1 MHVQRPKS
9 KIEVPADS
17 AAEGRLPG
25 LPAAT
30 FSLCPHVAE
39 SRRASPGVS
48 YTGTNLTS
56 SKPNRPPR
64 AYHAGN
70 WGCSPRRRQAPAF
83 SVQGRRRA
91 GVGCAHERRARP
103 RAAPRQAEPGAQVWG
118 TSLRHSVCGAVSGAQ
133 RRGRSVRGAGLQ
145 CSVRGCRG
153 NAASSAAGRT
163 RDGHPELPCAGA
175 QMAERLSQ
183 DGGRATMPLPTTLA
197 TAGRAPLP
205 VRCVSHRPVLQ
216 FVSRVLSLGGCL
228 QKSNWKKKMEWILN
242 PDRGKF
248 VIF

>member
-1 MHVQRPKS
+1 MR
-9 KIEVPADS
+9 AS
-17 AAEGRLPG
+17 AALTSDTPVRALPH
-25 LPAAT
+25 A
-30 FSLCPHVAE
+30 
-39 SRRASPGVS
+39 RRSPG
-48 YTGTNLTS
+48 
-56 SKPNRPPR
+56 
-64 AYHAGN
+64 
-70 WGCSPRRRQAPAF
+70 RR
-83 SVQGRRRA
+83 S
-91 GVGCAHERRARP
+91 
-103 RAAPRQAEPGAQVWG
+103 GAQ
-118 TSLRHSVCGAVSGAQ
+118 VCGAVSGAQ

-163 RDGHPELPCAGA
+163 RDRHPELPCAGA

-183 DGGRATMPLPTTLA
+183 DGGGATMPLPTTLA

>member
-1 MHVQRPKS
+1 MR
-9 KIEVPADS
+9 AS
-17 AAEGRLPG
+17 AALTSDTPVRALPH
-25 LPAAT
+25 A
-30 FSLCPHVAE
+30 
-39 SRRASPGVS
+39 RRSPGRRSGARVCGTVS
-48 YTGTNLTS
+48 GAQRL
-56 SKPNRPPR
+56 
-64 AYHAGN
+64 
-70 WGCSPRRRQAPAF
+70 RRRSA
-83 SVQGRRRA
+83 
-91 GVGCAHERRARP
+91 
-103 RAAPRQAEPGAQVWG
+103 
-118 TSLRHSVCGAVSGAQ
+118 AVSGAQ
-133 RRGRSVRGAGLQ
+133 RLGRSVWGAGLQ

-183 DGGRATMPLPTTLA
+183 DGGGATMPLPTTLA

-205 VRCVSHRPVLQ
+205 VRRVSHRPVLQ